1 MVGGGSMIGQ
11 HLVNDGQQSV
21 CGEGEVT
28 IGRVFFSD
36 PLVISEKCFSLL
48 KSGKKFSSP
57 FGFVF

>member
-1 MVGGGSMIGQ
+1 MIGQ